1 MRIAF
6 YAPLKPPTHPVPS
19 GDRRMARL
27 LMAALARANHQVTL
41 ASRFRSREGEGDAAR
56 QESLARIGL
65 HTAERLAAQFRAA
78 PAERR
83 PEAWFTYH
91 LYYKAPDFLGPRVS
105 AALDIP
111 YLVAEASHAPK
122 QAKGKWAKFHAAAES
137 AIAKA
142 DAIFSLNPVDTEC
155 LKGIAGS
162 NALLVPLRPFLD
174 GADFAAAGMRR
185 DSIRAEFARR
195 FNLAAAQ
202 PWLLAVAMMRDGD
215 KYSSYRV
222 LAQALQRLTDM
233 PWQLLVVGDGPVRPR
248 VEEAFAPLPGER
260 VRYAGARTPQELPD
274 CYAAADLFVWPAI
287 NEAYGMS
294 LLEAQA
300 AGLPVVA
307 GATGGVPY
315 IINHDHSGLL
325 TPTGDVEAFAAA
337 IRELL
342 RDTARRRAMGDKAL
356 ETVASHH
363 DVASAAATL
372 DRTLRDVIA
381 RRRRKTETLRQA

>member
-27 LMAALARANHQVTL
+27 LMAALARANHHVTL
-41 ASRFRSREGEGDAAR
+41 ASRFRSREGEGDPAR
-56 QESLARIGL
+56 QESLARIGE
-65 HTAERLAAQFRAA
+65 HTADRLAAQHRAG
-78 PAERR
+78 PVERR

-122 QAKGKWAKFHAAAES
+122 RATGPWAKFHEAAQS

-142 DAIFSLNPVDTEC
+142 DAIFSLNPVDAEL
-155 LKGIAGS
+155 LKGVAALD
-162 NALLVPLRPFLD
+162 ALLVPLKPFLD

-185 DSIRAEFARR
+185 DGIRADFAGKY
-195 FNLAAAQ
+195 NLAPDQ
-202 PWLLAVAMMRDGD
+202 PWLLTVAMMRDGD

-222 LAQALQRLTDM
+222 LTQALQKLTDI
-233 PWQLLVVGDGPVRPR
+233 PWQILIVGDGPARLR
-248 VEEAFAPLPGER
+248 VEEAVQPLPQER
-260 VRYAGARTPQELPD
+260 VRFAGARTPQELPD
-274 CYAAADLFVWPAI
+274 FYAAADLFVWPAI

-307 GATGGVPY
+307 GATGGVPF
-315 IINHDHSGLL
+315 IVEHGQSGLL
-325 TPTGDVEAFAAA
+325 TPPGDSDSFAAA
-337 IRELL
+337 MRGLL
-342 RDTARRRAMGDKAL
+342 RDAARRRTMGDRAL
-356 ETVASHH
+356 ETVANHH
-363 DVASAAATL
+363 DVASASATL
-372 DRTLRDVIA
+372 DSTLRDVVA
-381 RRRRKTETLRQA
+381 RRRRKAEALRQA